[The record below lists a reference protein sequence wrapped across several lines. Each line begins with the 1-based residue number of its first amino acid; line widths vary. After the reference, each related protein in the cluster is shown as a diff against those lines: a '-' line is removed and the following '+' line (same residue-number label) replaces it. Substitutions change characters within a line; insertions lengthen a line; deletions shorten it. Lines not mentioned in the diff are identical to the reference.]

1 MIVGPPQ
8 ENREGLSLL
17 RVILVLSSISPLFVL
32 WAVKGV
38 ALLPDV
44 YFVSVCL
51 FLAIFPTIILLVR
64 EGIATKQRDTH
75 VLQVGSVEDHRGRVL
90 VYLFAMLLPFYRQVV
105 DSWREL
111 SALILALIFI
121 VFLFCHLNFHY
132 MNILFAIRRYHVFT
146 VYPPHQDNPYASSD
160 SYILITRRRSLPAG
174 QSIVALRLSNT
185 VYLEK
190 PS

>member
-1 MIVGPPQ
+1 MRQ
-8 ENREGLSLL
+8 LQKNREGLSLL

-38 ALLPDV
+38 ALIPDV

-51 FLAIFPTIILLVR
+51 FLAIFPTIVLLVR
-64 EGIATKQRDTH
+64 EVIARKQGDAH
-75 VLQVGSVEDHRGRVL
+75 PLQVGSVEDHRGHVL

-105 DSWREL
+105 DSWRDF

-121 VFLFCHLNFHY
+121 VFLFWHLNFHY
-132 MNILFAIRRYHVFT
+132 MNILFAIRRFNVFT
-146 VYPPHQDNPYASSD
+146 VYPPLEDNKYASSE
-160 SYILITRRRSLPAG
+160 SYILITRRRNLLAG
-174 QSIVALRLSNT
+174 QSIVAVRISSN

>member
-1 MIVGPPQ
+1 MGPSQ

-17 RVILVLSSISPLFVL
+17 RVTLVISSISPLFVL

-38 ALLPDV
+38 DLIPDV

-51 FLAIFPTIILLVR
+51 FLAIFPTIVLLVR
-64 EGIATKQRDTH
+64 ERIATKQRDAH
-75 VLQVGSVEDHRGRVL
+75 PLQVGSVEDHRGHVL
-90 VYLFAMLLPFYRQVV
+90 VYLFAILLPFYRQVV

-111 SALILALIFI
+111 SALILALVFI
-121 VFLFCHLNFHY
+121 VFLFWHLNFHY

-146 VYPPHQDNPYASSD
+146 VYPPQQDNQHASSG
-160 SYILITRRRSLPAG
+160 SYVLITRRRSLRAG
-174 QSIVALRLSNT
+174 KSIVAFRLSNT

-190 PS
+190 SS

>member
-1 MIVGPPQ
+1 MIMGPSQ
-8 ENREGLSLL
+8 ENREGLNLL
-17 RVILVLSSISPLFVL
+17 RVTLVLSSISPLFVL

-38 ALLPDV
+38 AILADV

-64 EGIATKQRDTH
+64 ERIATKQRDAH
-75 VLQVGSVEDHRGRVL
+75 PLQVGSVEDHRGHVL
-90 VYLFAMLLPFYRQVV
+90 VYLFAILLPFYRQVV
-105 DSWREL
+105 DGWREL
-111 SALILALIFI
+111 SALILALIVI
-121 VFLFCHLNFHY
+121 VFLFWHLNFHY

-146 VYPPHQDNPYASSD
+146 VYPPQQDNKYASPD
-160 SYILITRRRSLPAG
+160 SYILITRRRSLRTG

-190 PS
+190 SP